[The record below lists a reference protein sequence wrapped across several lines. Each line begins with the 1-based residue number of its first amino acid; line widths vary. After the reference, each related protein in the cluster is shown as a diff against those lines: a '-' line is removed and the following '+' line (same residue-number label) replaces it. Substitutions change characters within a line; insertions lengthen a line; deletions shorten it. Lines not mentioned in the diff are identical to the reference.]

1 METTTSK
8 YILANM
14 YIDEGKIFS
23 FWKHIVTMLGVSSD
37 VSIAAKIENILSS
50 TRSKRNDDD
59 YNIPAEKK
67 KNKKSKDR
75 KVISRLGAQE

>member
-1 METTTSK
+1 
-8 YILANM
+8 
-14 YIDEGKIFS
+14 
-23 FWKHIVTMLGVSSD
+23 